1 MKRNIF
7 MIVFFV
13 SVVLYAVPFT
23 TQGMI
28 KVPDAYVMPHKMAE
42 ISAITYRAAN
52 ESESYGTDF
61 AGVLNVGIYN
71 WLEFGFVGTAN
82 EFYYMNIKGRLIQET
97 ETLPAISLGIE
108 NLGTGVKVDQVGD
121 FENTNNVTD
130 LDDYRRNS
138 IYFVMSKYSLLR
150 GLPFIPYLE
159 TNIHLGFGT
168 GRFKGNLELSKQ
180 TGGLFGGF
188 EFKPSQY
195 YSILAEMDGYNINA
209 GLSGK
214 YKNISACLG
223 LYRLEELDRRDL
235 KYAFSVKYIFDVF
248 SDKKAY
254 EENIQYAKKNQMPV
268 GKKVISKKGEIL
280 TDNPLK
286 DELDAMIAR
295 RKQAEKDLE
304 EIKKILREE

>member
-108 NLGTGVKVDQVGD
+108 NLGTGVKVDQVG
-121 FENTNNVTD
+121 
-130 LDDYRRNS
+130 
-138 IYFVMSKYSLLR
+138 
-150 GLPFIPYLE
+150 IPYLE

-235 KYAFSVKYIFDVF
+235 K
-248 SDKKAY
+248 
-254 EENIQYAKKNQMPV
+254 
-268 GKKVISKKGEIL
+268 
-280 TDNPLK
+280 
-286 DELDAMIAR
+286 
-295 RKQAEKDLE
+295 
-304 EIKKILREE
+304 